1 MQEDYIKANLYIFDE
16 ITSSLDVIR
25 RKVIS
30 SIFNFLNEK
39 TIFFITHDLSYLELF
54 DKVIFLDNGKIEEG
68 SYDIIKNSIKF
79 RDYLKQKQNY

>member
-1 MQEDYIKANLYIFDE
+1 MYIFDE
-16 ITSSLDVIR
+16 ITSSLDVITR

-54 DKVIFLDNGKIEEG
+54 DKVIFLDNGKIEIEG
-68 SYDIIKNSIKF
+68 SYDYIIKNSIKF